1 MVNLLLSLYNFDETW
16 SYSILKNIIKEY
28 HSVLIIPFSY
38 DDNWLKDENDWNKA
52 FNSEYGTHYNEIVS
66 PFLSYGIDKN
76 NIKWINQ
83 FVDTIDLMKEKI
95 KNTDI
100 IFFTGG
106 YPDKMME
113 KFRKYDL
120 VYELENFNG
129 IMIGSSAGAMVQI
142 SEFHITKDADYK
154 RYSYYNGLNIIKD
167 FDLEVHFNNTEI
179 QNISI
184 LRSIREKKKPVYS
197 ITNNGAI
204 LVIDGKV
211 YILGDAK
218 KWDVPK
224 HYY

>member
-28 HSVLIIPFSY
+28 HSVLIVPFSY
-38 DDNWLKDENDWNKA
+38 DDNWLKDKNDWNKA
-52 FNSEYGTHYNEIVS
+52 FNSEYGTHYKEIVS

-83 FVDTIDLMKEKI
+83 FLDTIDLMKEKI
-95 KNTDI
+95 KSTDI

-142 SEFHITKDADYK
+142 SEFHITKDSDYK
-154 RYSYYNGLNIIKD
+154 RYSYYKGLNIIKD
-167 FDLEVHFNNTEI
+167 FDLEVHFDNTEL

-197 ITNNGAI
+197 ITNNGAV
-204 LVIDGKV
+204 LVVDGKA